1 MKTYK
6 WKFPVMFA
14 HCDVAGTVFYPHFYT
29 WFDQGTER
37 LFAKN
42 QLSYADLKR
51 EFNIVGMPLVETGA
65 KYLNACRLGD
75 ELEISTWVDEWA
87 RKTFLVKH
95 QITHDDGRV
104 AVEGFERRVWAVID
118 EASPNG
124 IRATEIPQSAIER
137 LKN

>member
-42 QLSYADLKR
+42 RLSYADLER
-51 EFNIVGMPLVETGA
+51 EFDVVGMPLVETGA

-95 QITHDDGRV
+95 QITHDDGRI
-104 AVEGFERRVWAVID
+104 AVEGFERRVWAVAD
-118 EASPNG
+118 ESSPNG
-124 IRATEIPQSAIER
+124 IRAIEIPKVAIDR
-137 LKN
+137 LKS

>member
-51 EFNIVGMPLVETGA
+51 EFNVVGMPVVETGA

-75 ELEISTWVDEWA
+75 ELEISTCVDEWA
-87 RKTFLVKH
+87 RKTFLVRH
-95 QITHDDGRV
+95 QITHADGRV
-104 AVEGFERRVWAVID
+104 AVEGFERRVWAIED
-118 EASPNG
+118 ASSANG
-124 IRATEIPQSAIER
+124 IRAMEIPQSAIER
-137 LKN
+137 LKS

>member
-87 RKTFLVKH
+87 RKTFLVRH

-104 AVEGFERRVWAVID
+104 AVEGFERRVWAVVD
-118 EASPNG
+118 DSSPNG
-124 IRATEIPQSAIER
+124 IRAIEIPQTAIER
-137 LKN
+137 LKS

>member
-1 MKTYK
+1 MKIYK

-42 QLSYADLKR
+42 QLAYSDLKR
-51 EFNIVGMPLVETGA
+51 EFNVVGMPLVETGA

-95 QITHDDGRV
+95 QITHTDGRV
-104 AVEGFERRVWAVID
+104 AVEGYERRVWAVVD
-118 EASPNG
+118 ESSQNG
-124 IRATEIPQSAIER
+124 IRAIEIPKIAIER

>member
-42 QLSYADLKR
+42 RLSYADLKR
-51 EFNIVGMPLVETGA
+51 EFNVVGMPLVETGA

-75 ELEISTWVDEWA
+75 ELEISSWVDEWA
-87 RKTFLVKH
+87 RKTLLVRH

-104 AVEGFERRVWAVID
+104 AVEGFERRVWAVVD
-118 EASPNG
+118 ESSVNG
-124 IRATEIPQSAIER
+124 IRATEIPQSAIDR
-137 LKN
+137 LKD